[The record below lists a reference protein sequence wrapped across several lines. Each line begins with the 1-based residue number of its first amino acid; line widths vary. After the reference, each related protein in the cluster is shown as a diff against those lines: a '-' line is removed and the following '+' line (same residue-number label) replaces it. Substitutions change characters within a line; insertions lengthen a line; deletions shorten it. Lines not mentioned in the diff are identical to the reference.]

1 MFYDSF
7 CNEGSPPVHSL
18 EVILRAKAL
27 RSNFYSKAPAGS
39 HSSQKSVTDSVTDSM
54 SNQK

>member
-27 RSNFYSKAPAGS
+27 RSNFYSKAPAGN
-39 HSSQKSVTDSVTDSM
+39 HSSQKSVTDSVTDS
-54 SNQK
+54 K